1 MVVRSIS
8 LRDFRNYPRAELT
21 LADGLTVVH
30 GPNGAGKTNLL
41 EAIYFSLTARSCRTS
56 NERELVRSGEAV
68 TRVVAEVAGEDGAH
82 TLEVG
87 FSPGEKEKL
96 VKVDGAPLERGG
108 AHPRE
113 LVCPRGE
120 KEKLVRSDGAPLGGG
135 GAPPPRPL
143 VCVFLPDRLELV
155 KGTPASRR
163 SHLDQVVAAMWPAR
177 AETRSAYSRAL
188 AQRNALLARVRAG
201 ASRPDLLDPWDAEL
215 ARHGAQLMADRARV
229 VAAIAPAFTTRAA
242 ELGLPEPVEL
252 RYAPRSKAADADGLR
267 AELLERRAAD
277 LERGFTTHGPHR
289 DDLALLHGGR
299 PLRTLG
305 SQGQQ
310 RVGLLALLF
319 AERDVLG
326 ARGRPPLMLLDDVM
340 SELDATRRERLSEL
354 VRAGGQALITT
365 TDVEHVP
372 GASAPDVAVAAV
384 LDGTVSRDDAALA
397 A

>member
-68 TRVVAEVAGEDGAH
+68 TRVVTEVLGDDGSH

-108 AHPRE
+108 A
-113 LVCPRGE
+113 
-120 KEKLVRSDGAPLGGG
+120 
-135 GAPPPRPL
+135 PPPRPL

-155 KGTPASRR
+155 KGAPAARR
-163 SHLDQVVAAMWPAR
+163 AHLDQVVAALWPAR
-177 AETRSAYSRAL
+177 PETRGAYSRAL
-188 AQRNALLARVRAG
+188 AQRNALIARVRAG
-201 ASRPDLLDPWDAEL
+201 ASRADLLDPWDAEL
-215 ARHGAQLMADRARV
+215 ARHGAQLMADRARA
-229 VAAIAPAFTTRAA
+229 VATVAPAFAARAA

-252 RYAPRSKAADADGLR
+252 RYAPRSKATDAEGLR
-267 AELLERRAAD
+267 GELLERRAAD

-289 DDLALLHGGR
+289 DDDALLHGGR

-310 RVGLLALLF
+310 RVGLLSLLF

-326 ARGRPPLMLLDDVM
+326 ARCRAPLMLLDDVM
-340 SELDATRRERLSEL
+340 SELDATRRELLADL

-365 TDVEHVP
+365 TDVDHVP
-372 GASAPDVAVAAV
+372 GATDPEVKVTAV
-384 LDGTVSRDDAALA
+384 LDGTVVEAAAVA

>member
-1 MVVRSIS
+1 MVVRSIG
-8 LRDFRNYPRAELT
+8 LRDFRNYTRAELT
-21 LADGLTVVH
+21 LGDGLTVVH

-41 EAIYFSLTARSCRTS
+41 EAIYFALTARSCRTS
-56 NERELVRSGEAV
+56 NEREVVRSGESV
-68 TRVVAEVAGEDGAH
+68 TRVVAEVAGDDGAH
-82 TLEVG
+82 SLEVG
-87 FSPGEKEKL
+87 FSPSEKEKR
-96 VKVDGAPLERGG
+96 VKVDGAALER
-108 AHPRE
+108 
-113 LVCPRGE
+113 
-120 KEKLVRSDGAPLGGG
+120 G

-155 KGTPASRR
+155 KGAPASRR

-177 AETRSAYSRAL
+177 GETRSAYSRAL

-201 ASRPDLLDPWDAEL
+201 ACRADLLDAWDSEL
-215 ARHGAQLMADRARV
+215 ARHGAQLMADRARAV
-229 VAAIAPAFTTRAA
+229 GAIAPAFASRAG

-252 RYAPRSKAADADGLR
+252 RYSPRSKSTDAEGLR
-267 AELLERRAAD
+267 GELGERRAAD

-289 DDLALLHGGR
+289 DDLTLLHGGR

-340 SELDATRRERLSEL
+340 SELDATRRERLAEL

-365 TDVEHVP
+365 TDVDHVP

-384 LDGTVSRDDAALA
+384 LDGTVARSDAAVA